1 VTYLFLW
8 KIQRFFKN
16 SLIILGDLW
25 KKSKIL
31 KNSLIVSDDL
41 PVFSEKIQRFFKNY
55 PIVSGN
61 LPVFM
66 KKKYFCEKIKYFLK
80 MISLFKWLTCLSEK
94 LKDFFKIIILQ
105 VTYLFFMKHSK
116 IFKKLSH
123 FSGDLPLWKIIKE
136 FQDVFIIIGDLPN
149 YERSENLLKWS
160 HYNGWPTRLWK
171 TWRFFMVV
179 SL

>member
-1 VTYLFLW
+1 MWHTYFLW

-66 KKKYFCEKIKYFLK
+66 KKKIFLWK
-80 MISLFKWLTCLSEK
+80 NQI
-94 LKDFFKIIILQ
+94 FFKNDLIVQ
-105 VTYLFFMKHSK
+105 VTYMFVWKVKRLLQNYHS
-116 IFKKLSH
+116 S
-123 FSGDLPLWKIIKE
+123 SDLPVFHEKFKDFLKIVSFLRWPI
-136 FQDVFIIIGDLPN
+136 
-149 YERSENLLKWS
+149 SLKNHKRFLRWS
-160 HYNGWPTRLWK
+160 YYNRGPT
-171 TWRFFMVV
+171 
-179 SL
+179 